1 MIGDLP
7 YLSLNNYFKK
17 KYSNRVQKITVSL
30 PLTCPNIDGT
40 KGVGGC
46 TYCFDGSI
54 PPQNSRKIPLSEQI
68 NNGIQRGKKKY
79 GQNTKFIIYYQTNSN
94 TYDKFENLKNY
105 YDEVLKFNDIIG
117 IDIGTRADCIDDK
130 ILELINSYTE
140 KLSEVWIE
148 YGLQSANDET
158 LKKINRG
165 HSVDDFVN
173 AVLKTKKTKI
183 KVIAH
188 IIVGFP
194 WETKEDFFKT
204 AKLCADLKIDGIK
217 IHPLYIM
224 KETILGDIYEKE
236 KFKLLEL
243 DEYINILSEII
254 ELLPKDTVIIRF
266 TAEGD
271 KKYLL
276 APDYCKPEYKNIIK
290 ERLIN
295 YMKENNKKQGTHIS
309 KNSL

>member
-7 YLSLNNYFKK
+7 YRSLNNYFKK

-40 KGVGGC
+40 KGSGGC
-46 TYCFDGSI
+46 IYCFNGSI
-54 PPQNSRKIPLSEQI
+54 PPGNSRQIPLSEQI

-79 GQNTKFIIYYQTNSN
+79 GLNTKFIIYYQTNSN
-94 TYDKFENLKNY
+94 TYDKYENLKNY
-105 YDEVLKFNDIIG
+105 YDEALKFSDVIG
-117 IDIGTRADCIDDK
+117 IDIGTRSDCIDEK
-130 ILELINSYTE
+130 ILDLINSYTE
-140 KLSEVWIE
+140 KLPEVWIE

-165 HSVDDFVN
+165 HSVEDFVN

-183 KVIAH
+183 KTIAH
-188 IIVGFP
+188 IIIGFP
-194 WETKEDFFKT
+194 WETKNDFLKT

-224 KETILGDIYEKE
+224 KETKLAANYEKE

-243 DEYINILSEII
+243 DEYIKILSEII
-254 ELLPKDTVIIRF
+254 GLLPENTIIMRF

-271 KKYLL
+271 KNFLL
-276 APDYCKPEYKNIIK
+276 APEYCKPEYKNIIK
-290 ERLIN
+290 EKLIK
-295 YMKENNKKQGTHIS
+295 YMKENNIKQGMQY
-309 KNSL
+309 K